1 MKKLRVL
8 VLMHESLVPP
18 EKLDGYSEEEIL
30 EWKTEFDVVNTLR
43 EMGHEVLPLGVYD
56 DLGDL
61 RRATEDFKP
70 HIWFNLLEEFH
81 GVGVYDHHVVSYLEL
96 MKQHYTGCNPR
107 GLLLAHD
114 KPLAKKILSFHQIRS
129 PGFFVVARGKKTR
142 LPKDIDFPLLVK
154 SASEDASLGITEA
167 SIVHELDQLE
177 ERVDFI
183 HSELNTDALV
193 ETFIQGRELYVG
205 VIGNRQ
211 LKVYP
216 IWEMIFENARPGHPQ
231 IATSRVKWDIEHQK
245 KLGIKTVRAQ
255 GIPKDIE
262 KKINNVCKRVYKAL
276 SLSGY
281 ARIDLR
287 LREDGEVF
295 VIEANPNPNL
305 SFGEDFSESAENIGI
320 TYDALL
326 QKIMTLGLNYQAEW
340 RLV

>member
-18 EKLDGYSEEEIL
+18 DSLDGYSDEEIM
-30 EWKTEFDVVNTLR
+30 EWKTEFDVVTTLR
-43 EMGHEVLPLGVYD
+43 EMGHVVLPLGVCD

-81 GVGVYDHHVVSYLEL
+81 GVGVYDQHVVSYLEL

-114 KPLAKKILSFHQIRS
+114 KPLAKKILSFHKIPS
-129 PGFFVVARGKKTR
+129 PGFFVVPRGKKTR
-142 LPKDIDFPLLVK
+142 LPNNIDFPLLVK
-154 SASEDASLGITEA
+154 SASEDASLGITDA
-167 SIVHELDQLE
+167 SIVHDPIQLE
-177 ERVDFI
+177 ERVEFI
-183 HSELNTDALV
+183 HTATETDALV
-193 ETFIQGRELYVG
+193 ETFIEGRELYVG
-205 VIGNRQ
+205 LIGNRQ
-211 LKVYP
+211 LNVLP
-216 IWEMIFENARPGHPQ
+216 IWEMIFENAKPGDPR
-231 IATSRVKWDIEHQK
+231 IATSRVKWDFKHQK
-245 KLGIKTVRAQ
+245 KLGIKTIRAE
-255 GIPKDIE
+255 GIPPE
-262 KKINNVCKRVYKAL
+262 VETRINNVCKRVYKAL

-287 LREDGEVF
+287 LRNDGKLF

-305 SFGEDFSESAENIGI
+305 SFGEDFAESAENAGI
-320 TYDALL
+320 SYESLL
-326 QKIMTLGLNYQAEW
+326 TKIISLGLNYQAQW